1 MLLKL
6 LSFIYHIFRKLTT
19 LPDNYILSEEI
30 EYTLE
35 PDMKYLIEDDFWK
48 RESKDWDGTLEEF
61 FVNATRRNFR
71 NTTIPQNVKYTI
83 LRVKYSFNGH
93 TYIAI
98 TNDLNFKPGVDEN
111 TDMKFSIPLN
121 SVWLIDQDDKPV
133 RDITEK
139 VKRYRGPRND
149 FHGQRVSIYH
159 FLYYDIETLKERFP
173 KIMLKGS
180 LGMKKIV
187 STLHGFTTDLQI
199 P

>member
-1 MLLKL
+1 M
-6 LSFIYHIFRKLTT
+6 
-19 LPDNYILSEEI
+19 
-30 EYTLE
+30 
-35 PDMKYLIEDDFWK
+35 
-48 RESKDWDGTLEEF
+48 
-61 FVNATRRNFR
+61 
-71 NTTIPQNVKYTI
+71 
-83 LRVKYSFNGH
+83 
-93 TYIAI
+93 
-98 TNDLNFKPGVDEN
+98 
-111 TDMKFSIPLN
+111 DMKFSIPLN
-121 SVWLIDQDDKPV
+121 SVWLIDHDDKPV

-173 KIMLKGS
+173 KILLKGS